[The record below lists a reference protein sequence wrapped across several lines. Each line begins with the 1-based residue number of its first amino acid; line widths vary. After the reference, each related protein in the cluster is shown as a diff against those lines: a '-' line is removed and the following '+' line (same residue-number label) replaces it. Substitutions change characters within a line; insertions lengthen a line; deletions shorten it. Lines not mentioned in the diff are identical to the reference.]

1 LSCTHAQVA
10 DVFLKSTAKASLPKA
25 ANRKELIDSLSS
37 LDASDAA
44 NLMLE
49 AETLEEDWLIA
60 LQAELTKGYFLN
72 VGRLVTGGC

>member
-1 LSCTHAQVA
+1 
-10 DVFLKSTAKASLPKA
+10 
-25 ANRKELIDSLSS
+25 
-37 LDASDAA
+37 
-44 NLMLE
+44 MLE